1 MPVWLI
7 WFKYIGWFLYTNELL
22 TINQWEGLDI
32 NTCEDVNVTTPSTF
46 TTEST
51 SLPVTPIR
59 IGNRFCFTSGDEVIS
74 YLDFEKVTLMK
85 IERWIKQVLTDITS

>member
-32 NTCEDVNVTTPSTF
+32 NTCENVNVTTPSTL
-46 TTEST
+46 TAEST
-51 SLPVTPIR
+51 SFPATPIG

-85 IERWIKQVLTDITS
+85 IERWIKEE